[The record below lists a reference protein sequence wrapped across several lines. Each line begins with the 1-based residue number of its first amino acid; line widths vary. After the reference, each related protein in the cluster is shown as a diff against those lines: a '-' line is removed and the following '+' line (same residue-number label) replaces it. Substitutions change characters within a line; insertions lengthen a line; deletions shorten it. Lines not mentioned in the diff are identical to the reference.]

1 MIIINNPNNPTGA
14 TIHKDVLQSI
24 VDFAKARNILVF
36 ADEVYRPLFHSLPA
50 GTSAPPS
57 ILSFGYEHTVSTSS
71 MSKAWSLA
79 GVRVGWIATRD
90 TEVLKA
96 VESAR
101 NYTTISVSQLDD
113 AVAGYALSN
122 AVRPGLLSRNL
133 DLAKTNCDL
142 IEGFVKEHADIC
154 SWVKPTAGT
163 TAFVRF
169 QRGGR
174 PVQDGEFCLEIL
186 EKAGVLVMPG
196 STCFGDGQD
205 FEGYMRFGY
214 VCSTEVLKEALE
226 KLGAYLKT
234 GYLEKS

>member
-14 TIHKDVLQSI
+14 TTHKDVLQSI
-24 VDFAKARNILVF
+24 VDFAKARGTIIL

-50 GTSAPPS
+50 GTSQPPS
-57 ILSFGYEHTVSTSS
+57 ILSFDYDRTVSTSS

-90 TEVLKA
+90 TEILQA

-113 AVAGYALSN
+113 LVAGYALSD
-122 AVRPGLLSRNL
+122 AVRPGLLQRNL

-142 IEGFVKEHADIC
+142 MEAFVKEHADIC
-154 SWVKPTAGT
+154 SWLRPTAGT
-163 TAFVRF
+163 TAFIRF

-214 VCSTEVLKEALE
+214 VCSTEVLKQALE
-226 KLGAYLKT
+226 KLGAYLK
-234 GYLEKS
+234 GGFLERA